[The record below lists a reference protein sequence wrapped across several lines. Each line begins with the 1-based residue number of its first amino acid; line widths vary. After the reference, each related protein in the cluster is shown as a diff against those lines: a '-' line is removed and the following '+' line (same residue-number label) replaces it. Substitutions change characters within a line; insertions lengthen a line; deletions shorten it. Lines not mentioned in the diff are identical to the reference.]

1 MTKQQDILSKLL
13 DRYENSQHLLDPG
26 SSRRRVMLRID
37 RSDLPQYRYDQSA
50 EIRDAWNS
58 AALDLEKQKLIAV
71 EWGRPKLMST
81 IVLNL
86 ENVEDAYRLCARMHP
101 GSRATSLV
109 HMIEENLHST
119 SCSWILDWKTDVCEK
134 ALKAYKLPG
143 FCQKDF
149 ILLKKL
155 LRALSVYDGLNGSPI
170 TQRAFS
176 IACYK
181 NSKAFEREVRDEF
194 LRVACRYNKELSQ
207 ICEQQDLST
216 REKLAFLGIYVRP
229 ELFELSG
236 NCSIWTQK
244 GTLDVS
250 ALGAFGIAIPSTV
263 AENILGFELNRI
275 RIITFIEN
283 KTNYDE
289 YLINEKGEDELVLF
303 HGGILSPQ
311 RIRFFQKLSES
322 LSENV
327 QVRLWSDID
336 LGGFM
341 MFKRLQQIF
350 SSLVPMRMSSADVKS
365 FHDLGLERGNDYL
378 DKLNSALVNSQFP
391 EFTNTIEALLKY
403 GVTIEQEVFLM

>member
-1 MTKQQDILSKLL
+1 MTKQQAILSQLL

-37 RSDLPQYRYDQSA
+37 RNDLPQYRYDQSA
-50 EIRDAWNS
+50 EIRDDWNS
-58 AALDLEKQKLIAV
+58 AASDLEKQKLIAV
-71 EWGRPKLMST
+71 EWGRPKLMSA
-81 IVLNL
+81 IVLDL
-86 ENVEDAYRLCARMHP
+86 DNVEDAYRLCARMHP
-101 GSRATSLV
+101 GSRATSFV
-109 HMIEENLHST
+109 QMIEANLQSA
-119 SCSWILDWKTDVCEK
+119 SCSWILGWKTDVCEK

-149 ILLKKL
+149 SLLEKL
-155 LRALSVYDGLNGSPI
+155 LRAFSVYDGLNGSPI

-181 NSKAFEREVRDEF
+181 NSKVFEREIRDEF

-207 ICEQQDLST
+207 ICEQQDLSA

-236 NCSIWTQK
+236 NCSIITK
-244 GTLDVS
+244 NGTIDIS
-250 ALGAFGIAIPSTV
+250 ALGASGIAVPST
-263 AENILGFELNRI
+263 AADIILGFELNRI

-289 YLINEKGEDELVLF
+289 YLINEKEDDELVLY

-311 RIRFFQKLSES
+311 RARFFQKLSES
-322 LSENV
+322 LSENI

-336 LGGFM
+336 LGGLM
-341 MFKRLQQIF
+341 MFKRLQQFF
-350 SSLVPMRMSSADVKS
+350 SSLEPMRMSSTDVKT
-365 FHDLGLERGNDYL
+365 FHDLGLVRGKDYL

-391 EFTNTIEALLKY
+391 EFTKTIEKLLEY